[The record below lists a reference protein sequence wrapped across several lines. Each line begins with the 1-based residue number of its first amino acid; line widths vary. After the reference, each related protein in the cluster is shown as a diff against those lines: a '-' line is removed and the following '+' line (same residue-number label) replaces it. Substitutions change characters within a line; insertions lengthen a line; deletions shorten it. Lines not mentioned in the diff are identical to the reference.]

1 MNGGQVSFAFGDH
14 VLDVERRELRR
25 RGAPIAV
32 EPQVFDLLV
41 HLVRNRD
48 RVVSKD
54 ELIEAVWGGRIVS
67 DSAVT
72 TRLNAARKAI
82 GDDGASQRLIR
93 TVPRRGIHF
102 IGEVREVSA
111 PAAATGRELAP
122 VAAIPLTL
130 PDKPSI
136 AVLPFANLGGDAEQD
151 YFAEGMV
158 EDIITNLARLRW
170 LFVIARNSTFTY
182 KGRAV
187 DIRRVAEELGVRYVL
202 EGSVRRTG
210 SRVRVTVQLI
220 EAESGGHVWAERYD
234 RGIEDIFAVQDE
246 ITDMISG
253 TLEPEISAAERDR
266 AHRKPPGSLGAW
278 ELYQRGMRHLLR
290 RNRDDFTT
298 ARALLREALA
308 VDPLFATA
316 HAAFAISAFWQ
327 ITHDFATDAV
337 VMRAEL
343 LAAAAHAVECDDHDF
358 LGHSAMGLAFM
369 ESGRHALALAEHDV
383 ATSLNPNSAFAHW
396 CYGYGLLRADRPQD
410 ALDRFDLALRLSPRD
425 PGAWS
430 YQTLRA
436 SSLYQLGRYEEA
448 IAAAQDATRTPLAD
462 VVWPLVHWAASLG
475 QVQRGTEAAYVVEEL
490 RRKRPGLTIAGFRA
504 WPHNEPRSAS
514 SLERIIDGLRKAG
527 LPDV

>member
-1 MNGGQVSFAFGDH
+1 MTFAFGDH
-14 VLDVERRELRR
+14 VLDVERRQLRR
-25 RGAPIAV
+25 GGEPVAL

-41 HLVRNRD
+41 HLIRNRG

-54 ELIEAVWGGRIVS
+54 ELIETVWGGRIVS

-72 TRLNAARKAI
+72 TRINAARKAI
-82 GDDGASQRLIR
+82 GDDGAAQRLIR

-102 IGEVREVSA
+102 IGEVREEAAPGASAA
-111 PAAATGRELAP
+111 PALAP
-122 VAAIPLTL
+122 PAAIPLAL

-136 AVLPFANLGGDAEQD
+136 AVLPFANLSSDPEQD

-187 DIRRVAEELGVRYVL
+187 DIRQVAEELGVRYVL
-202 EGSVRRTG
+202 EGSVRRTD
-210 SRVRVTVQLI
+210 SRVRVTAQLI

-246 ITDMISG
+246 ITDTISG
-253 TLEPEISAAERDR
+253 TLEPAISAAERDR

-278 ELYQRGMRHLLR
+278 ELYQRGMRHMLR
-290 RNRDDFTT
+290 RNREDFTT
-298 ARALLREALA
+298 ARTLFREALA
-308 VDPLFATA
+308 LDPSFATA

-327 ITHDFATDAV
+327 ITHGFATDAAA
-337 VMRAEL
+337 MRAEL
-343 LAAAAHAVECDDHDF
+343 LSAAERAIECDERDF
-358 LGHSAMGLAFM
+358 LAHSAMGLAFM
-369 ESGRHALALAEHDV
+369 ELGRNAMALAEHEI
-383 ATSLNPNSAFAHW
+383 ATALNPNSAFAQW
-396 CYGYGLLRADRPQD
+396 CFGYALNRDDRPRE

-436 SSLYQLGRYEEA
+436 SALYQLGRYEAA
-448 IAAAQDATRTPLAD
+448 IAAARDATRTPLAD

-475 QVQRGTEAAYVVEEL
+475 GLDRGNEAAPVIDEL
-490 RRKRPGLTIAGFRA
+490 RRKRPGLTIAVFRA
-504 WPHNEPRSAS
+504 WPHNEHRSAG
-514 SLERIIDGLRKAG
+514 SLERIADGLRKAG
-527 LPDV
+527 LPEA

>member
-1 MNGGQVSFAFGDH
+1 LTFAFGDN
-14 VLDVERRELRR
+14 VLDAERRELRR
-25 RGAPIAV
+25 GGQPVAL
-32 EPQVFDLLV
+32 EPQVFDLLLF
-41 HLVRNRD
+41 LVRNRG

-54 ELIEAVWGGRIVS
+54 ELLENIWGGRIVS

-82 GDDGASQRLIR
+82 GDDGAAQRLIR
-93 TVPRRGIHF
+93 TVPRRGVHF
-102 IGEVREVSA
+102 IGEVRETSA
-111 PAAATGRELAP
+111 PAAPANHAVAPIAATPLA
-122 VAAIPLTL
+122 L

-136 AVLPFANLGGDAEQD
+136 AVLPFANLSSDPEQD

-158 EDIITNLARLRW
+158 EDLITNLSRLRW

-182 KGRAV
+182 KDRAV
-187 DIRRVAEELGVRYVL
+187 DVRRVGEDLGVRYVL

-210 SRVRVTVQLI
+210 NRVRVTAQLI
-220 EAESGGHVWAERYD
+220 EAASGGHVWAERYD

-278 ELYQRGMRHLLR
+278 ELYQRGMHHLLR
-290 RNRDDFTT
+290 RNREDFTT
-298 ARALLREALA
+298 ARSLFRDALA
-308 VDPLFATA
+308 IDPSFATA

-327 ITHDFATDAV
+327 LTHDFASDAV
-337 VMRAEL
+337 AMRTEL
-343 LAAAAHAVECDDHDF
+343 LSAAALAIEFDARDF
-358 LGHSAMGLAFM
+358 LVHSAMGLAFM
-369 ESGRHALALAEHDV
+369 ESGRHAMALAEHDV
-383 ATSLNPNSAFAHW
+383 ATSLNPSSAFAQW
-396 CYGYGLLRADRPQD
+396 CFGYSLLRDDRPRE

-425 PGAWS
+425 PGAWT

-436 SSLYQLGRYEEA
+436 SSLYQLGRFEEA
-448 IAAAQDATRTPLAD
+448 ISAARDATRTPLAD

-475 QVQRGTEAAYVVEEL
+475 RLERCAEAAIVIDEL

-504 WPHNEPRSAS
+504 WPHNEHRSAG
-514 SLERIIDGLRKAG
+514 SLEKIVDGLRGAG
-527 LPDV
+527 LPEA

>member
-1 MNGGQVSFAFGDH
+1 MTFAFGDH

-25 RGAPIAV
+25 GGDPIAV
-32 EPQVFDLLV
+32 EPQVFDMLV
-41 HLVRNRD
+41 HLVRNRG

-54 ELIEAVWGGRIVS
+54 ELIETVWGGRIVS
-67 DSAVT
+67 ESAVT

-82 GDDGASQRLIR
+82 GDDGAAQRLIR
-93 TVPRRGIHF
+93 TVSRRGVHF
-102 IGEVREVSA
+102 VGEVREDSA
-111 PAAATGRELAP
+111 PEVATRRAAAVGVT
-122 VAAIPLTL
+122 VPLTL

-136 AVLPFANLGGDAEQD
+136 AVLPFANLSSDPEQD

-187 DIRRVAEELGVRYVL
+187 DIRQVAEELGVRYVL

-210 SRVRVTVQLI
+210 SRVRVTAQLI

-290 RNRDDFTT
+290 RNREDFTT

-308 VDPLFATA
+308 IDPSFSTA

-327 ITHDFATDAV
+327 ITHGFATDAV
-337 VMRAEL
+337 AMRAEL
-343 LAAAAHAVECDDHDF
+343 LAAAERAIECDDHDF
-358 LGHSAMGLAFM
+358 LAHSAMGLAFM
-369 ESGRHALALAEHDV
+369 ELGRHALALTEHDV
-383 ATSLNPNSAFAHW
+383 ATSLNPNSAFAQW
-396 CYGYGLLRADRPQD
+396 CFGYALLRADRPQD

-425 PGAWS
+425 PGAWT

-436 SSLYQLGRYEEA
+436 SSLYQLGLYAEA

-462 VVWPLVHWAASLG
+462 VVWPLVHWAASEG
-475 QVQRGTEAAYVVEEL
+475 QLHGGKDAASVVEEL
-490 RRKRPGLTIAGFRA
+490 RRKRPGLTIAAFRA
-504 WPHNEPRSAS
+504 WPHNEPRSAL
-514 SLERIIDGLRKAG
+514 SLERIVDGLRKAG
-527 LPDV
+527 LPEV